1 MKKKKKWKKKRG
13 SSVRIQGRDIRG
25 FHSQIYIYI
34 RNTKKTAVDHEGS
47 LVSQILRDSVWH
59 VRFTHLNSDAW
70 LWFFF
75 LSFYRKCWKRRSAT
89 SHQSGGD
96 YYPIKTCPHLLLLF
110 KNFSS
115 TFQGRSCQ
123 RVSMRFY
130 FIFHERHSRNYTDT
144 HTKEEKGSG
153 ANRDWITTREVEES
167 VTEFSNSRGPSNHPL
182 SRRGNERDWRHLS
195 PLSFSLYY
203 SYDLW
208 RRFTQTHAPPT
219 NNKKNGGGSSVSRR
233 RRDGGH
239 F

>member
-1 MKKKKKWKKKRG
+1 M
-13 SSVRIQGRDIRG
+13 
-25 FHSQIYIYI
+25 
-34 RNTKKTAVDHEGS
+34 
-47 LVSQILRDSVWH
+47 SQILRDSVWH

-75 LSFYRKCWKRRSAT
+75 FLFIENAGRGGQQPPTNQAVIIIRLRRALT
-89 SHQSGGD
+89 
-96 YYPIKTCPHLLLLF
+96 YYFKKKLLF
-110 KNFSS
+110 
-115 TFQGRSCQ
+115 
-123 RVSMRFY
+123 
-130 FIFHERHSRNYTDT
+130 HLSRTKLPTCFDAVLLFFTNATPETSDT
-144 HTKEEKGSG
+144 HTHKGRKGIRCKPGLDHDTRSRRE
-153 ANRDWITTREVEES
+153 RDWV
-167 VTEFSNSRGPSNHPL
+167 FQLPANHPL

-219 NNKKNGGGSSVSRR
+219 NKKNGGGSSVSRR